1 MYCSTFF
8 DKVSCYS
15 CHSNSVRFEI
25 VPEKSCGFAV
35 RGQLRCTSCG
45 IIICEDYLSKRVD
58 DSNANRAPFE
68 LNMLAAVAFR
78 VIGCGYSF

>member
-1 MYCSTFF
+1 MWFC
-8 DKVSCYS
+8 CER
-15 CHSNSVRFEI
+15 SVELYF
-25 VPEKSCGFAV
+25 
-35 RGQLRCTSCG
+35 LWN
-45 IIICEDYLSKRVD
+45 YLSKRVD